1 MHAFINP
8 NARQRRYFLTL
19 SIVILLLLVCC
30 EIVFANYAE
39 YYSKYYSSYVNDPNY
54 DSSTEFLTNSSTI
67 LLIIGCVMLI
77 VAIAGFIIAWRKKH
91 FLTLHIAISF
101 VILLTCVHGFI
112 MLVHDN
118 TIYAVWSEITQRGVV
133 IQGSAQGSAL
143 LVTCAALV
151 TVYFLGFIIKER
163 ETDNGKHMLITSG
176 ALVLLTLCGTAF
188 HKNITTS
195 AIVIVSLAVFH
206 LLHYC
211 IKMPWYSEL
220 IYAGVISF
228 LGVLGLLLII
238 TDYEPVSI
246 ITYYVLLLSNTD
258 YELLLILLY
267 DIAVVIITLKMR
279 KTLRMTKTDTALEQL
294 NKLYSSGALTQEEYE
309 NGLTKYFGGN

>member
-1 MHAFINP
+1 MPAFINP

-30 EIVFANYAE
+30 EIVFANYTDNAM
-39 YYSKYYSSYVNDPNY
+39 NDRYY
-54 DSSTEFLTNSSTI
+54 DSSTEFPPNSSTI

-112 MLVHDN
+112 MLVHGN
-118 TIYAVWSEITQRGVV
+118 TIYYDFIQELVV
-133 IQGSAQGSAL
+133 RQASAL
-143 LVTCAALV
+143 LVTCAALMI
-151 TVYFLGFIIKER
+151 VYFLGFIIKER

-176 ALVLLTLCGTAF
+176 ALVLLTLCGIAF
-188 HKNITTS
+188 YKTNTISHT
-195 AIVIVSLAVFH
+195 IVIVSFAVFH

-228 LGVLGLLLII
+228 LGTLAFLG
-238 TDYEPVSI
+238 VSEI
-246 ITYYVLLLSNTD
+246 LSYRSTGYV
-258 YELLLILLY
+258 LLLILLY
-267 DIAVVIITLKMR
+267 DIAVVIITLSLKMR
-279 KTLRMTKTDTALEQL
+279 KKLQMTKTDTALEQL
-294 NKLYSSGALTQEEYE
+294 IKLYSSGALTQEEYE
-309 NGLTKYFGGN
+309 NELTKYFGGNR

>member
-30 EIVFANYAE
+30 EIAFADYAE
-39 YYSKYYSSYVNDPNY
+39 YYSEIYSRVGDPNY

-77 VAIAGFIIAWRKKH
+77 VAIAGLIIAWRKKH

-101 VILLTCVHGFI
+101 VILLTCAHGFI

-118 TIYAVWSEITQRGVV
+118 TIYTEYGVIELGLGVEIR
-133 IQGSAQGSAL
+133 ASAL
-143 LVTCAALV
+143 LVTCAVLMI
-151 TVYFLGFIIKER
+151 VYFLGFIIKER

-176 ALVLLTLCGTAF
+176 ALVLLTLCGIAF
-188 HKNITTS
+188 LKKTITTS
-195 AIVIVSLAVFH
+195 DTIVIVSLAVFH

-211 IKMPWYSEL
+211 MKMPWYSEL

-228 LGVLGLLLII
+228 LGVFLGVLAFIYALG
-238 TDYEPVSI
+238 
-246 ITYYVLLLSNTD
+246 TYYES
-258 YELLLILLY
+258 LLILLY
-267 DIAVVIITLKMR
+267 DIAVVIITLSLKMR

-309 NGLTKYFGGN
+309 NELTKYFGGKQ

>member
-30 EIVFANYAE
+30 EIVFAYYAE
-39 YYSKYYSSYVNDPNY
+39 HYAYYAEHYNEPNY

-112 MLVHDN
+112 MLVHDT
-118 TIYAVWSEITQRGVV
+118 TIYTVPSEITQRWVV

-151 TVYFLGFIIKER
+151 IVYFLGFIIKER

-211 IKMPWYSEL
+211 MKMPWYSEL
-220 IYAGVISF
+220 ICAGVISF
-228 LGVLGLLLII
+228 LGVLAFIYALGFLI
-238 TDYEPVSI
+238 TG
-246 ITYYVLLLSNTD
+246 

-294 NKLYSSGALTQEEYE
+294 TKLYSSGALTQEEYE
-309 NGLTKYFGGN
+309 NELTKYFGGN

>member
-1 MHAFINP
+1 MHAFVNP

-30 EIVFANYAE
+30 EIVFADYAE
-39 YYSKYYSSYVNDPNY
+39 YYSKFYSYVNDPNY

-118 TIYAVWSEITQRGVV
+118 TIYTEFGVITLGWVV
-133 IQGSAQGSAL
+133 IHGPAL

-151 TVYFLGFIIKER
+151 IVYFLGFIIKEQ

-176 ALVLLTLCGTAF
+176 ALVLLTLCGIAF
-188 HKNITTS
+188 LKKTITTS
-195 AIVIVSLAVFH
+195 DTIVIVSLAVFH

-211 IKMPWYSEL
+211 MKMPWYSEL

-228 LGVLGLLLII
+228 LGVLAFIYALGIL
-238 TDYEPVSI
+238 
-246 ITYYVLLLSNTD
+246 ITYY
-258 YELLLILLY
+258 EPLLILLY
-267 DIAVVIITLKMR
+267 DIAVVIITLSLKMR
-279 KTLRMTKTDTALEQL
+279 KKLRMTKTDTALEQL
-294 NKLYSSGALTQEEYE
+294 TKLYSSGALTQEEYE
-309 NGLTKYFGGN
+309 NELTKSFGGN

>member
-30 EIVFANYAE
+30 ESVFAVYAE
-39 YYSKYYSSYVNDPNY
+39 FYSELYSYVNDPNY

-118 TIYAVWSEITQRGVV
+118 TIYTEWGV

-151 TVYFLGFIIKER
+151 IVYFLGFIIKER

-176 ALVLLTLCGTAF
+176 ALVLLTLCGIAFRKTITASE
-188 HKNITTS
+188 T
-195 AIVIVSLAVFH
+195 IVIVSLAVFH

-211 IKMPWYSEL
+211 MKMPWYSEL

-228 LGVLGLLLII
+228 LGVLAFSDALGLLLFF
-238 TDYEPVSI
+238 TGYE
-246 ITYYVLLLSNTD
+246 LLLIF

-267 DIAVVIITLKMR
+267 DIAVVIITLSLKMR
-279 KTLRMTKTDTALEQL
+279 KKLQMTKTDTALEQL
-294 NKLYSSGALTQEEYE
+294 TKLYSSGALTQEEYKNE
-309 NGLTKYFGGN
+309 LTKYFGGN

>member
-30 EIVFANYAE
+30 EIVFANYADNAM
-39 YYSKYYSSYVNDPNY
+39 NDPY
-54 DSSTEFLTNSSTI
+54 YTDSAEFPPNSSTI

-91 FLTLHIAISF
+91 FLTLHIAISC
-101 VILLTCVHGFI
+101 VILLTCAHGFI
-112 MLVHDN
+112 MLVHGD
-118 TIYAVWSEITQRGVV
+118 TIDYSFLRKLVV
-133 IQGSAQGSAL
+133 KQASAL
-143 LVTCAALV
+143 LVTCATLV
-151 TVYFLGFIIKER
+151 IVYFLGFIIKER

-176 ALVLLTLCGTAF
+176 ALVLLTLCGIAF
-188 HKNITTS
+188 HKTITISVT
-195 AIVIVSLAVFH
+195 IVIVSLAVFH

-220 IYAGVISF
+220 IYAGVITF
-228 LGVLGLLLII
+228 LGVLTFLDELLLDDLGLII
-238 TDYEPVSI
+238 IAYDQ
-246 ITYYVLLLSNTD
+246 
-258 YELLLILLY
+258 LLILLY

-294 NKLYSSGALTQEEYE
+294 TKLYSSGALTQEEYE
-309 NGLTKYFGGN
+309 NELTKYFGGN

>member
-1 MHAFINP
+1 M
-8 NARQRRYFLTL
+8 
-19 SIVILLLLVCC
+19 
-30 EIVFANYAE
+30 
-39 YYSKYYSSYVNDPNY
+39 
-54 DSSTEFLTNSSTI
+54 
-67 LLIIGCVMLI
+67 
-77 VAIAGFIIAWRKKH
+77 
-91 FLTLHIAISF
+91 
-101 VILLTCVHGFI
+101 
-112 MLVHDN
+112 
-118 TIYAVWSEITQRGVV
+118 
-133 IQGSAQGSAL
+133 

-211 IKMPWYSEL
+211 MKMPWYSEL

-228 LGVLGLLLII
+228 LGVLGLLLLI

-279 KTLRMTKTDTALEQL
+279 KTLRMTKIDTALEQL
-294 NKLYSSGALTQEEYE
+294 TKLYSSGALTQEEYKNE
-309 NGLTKYFGGN
+309 LTKYFGGKQ